1 MSGRFVTNL
10 RKKKYQQQQSIRK
23 SKQCISDTL
32 LQKRCRKRTAHTP
45 KCWIHLAKQ
54 DNLRIKPSQIP
65 NAGKGLF
72 SWKKTIPSGRVI
84 SKYTGR
90 RRTREQIDR
99 KYGNSTAK
107 YAICKKGLCVDANH
121 TTDAAGRFANDA
133 RNTQFRY
140 NSSMR
145 GNQMFRLKSSQR
157 IPPHSEI
164 FVNYGDDYW
173 L

>member
-1 MSGRFVTNL
+1 M
-10 RKKKYQQQQSIRK
+10 RKKRKYQQPQSIRK
-23 SKQCISDTL
+23 SKQCVSDTL

-54 DNLRIKPSQIP
+54 DNLRIKPSQIT

-72 SWKKTIPSGRVI
+72 SWKKPIPSGRVI

-99 KYGNSTAK
+99 KYGDKVAK
-107 YAICKKGLCVDANH
+107 YTICNKKGLCIDANH
-121 TTDAAGRFANDA
+121 TTDAAARFANDS
-133 RNTQFRY
+133 RNTRFPY
-140 NSSMR
+140 NGRMG
-145 GNQMFRLKSSQR
+145 GNQMFRLKSSQH
-157 IPPHSEI
+157 IPAHLEI
-164 FVNYGDDYW
+164 FVDYGREYW